1 MKKLEPFQYIREL
14 KDFEGKQAE
23 LRGWVS
29 NRRDSK
35 GLVFIILRDGTGQAQ
50 CVVNEERV
58 GSEQFEAAKRLGL
71 ESSVILTGD
80 IVKDERQVG
89 GYEMQ
94 VSRVQVIQQAADYPI
109 SKKEHGVD
117 FLIEN
122 RHLWLRSNRQWAI
135 MRVRNRVIYAIHNFF
150 QEQGFLQ
157 MDAPIFTGNA
167 VEGTTTL
174 FETDFFGD
182 PAYLSQSGQLYGE
195 ALAMAHGKI
204 YTFGPTFRAEKSKTR
219 RHLSEFWMIEPEM
232 AFYDLDMDM
241 DLIEQF
247 IKYVVADILQHCDAE
262 LKLLERD
269 TTFLQNAATLPFPR
283 VHYDDAVRIIKG
295 EQDVNGRNSIKTLE
309 DDLEQLRTARAACEQ
324 DITTREAKIAAG
336 GMKKGEVNFNQNKID
351 TLKNEIK
358 ELDEKLNNIPQ
369 WLESARNFQWGG
381 DLGGSDETVLT
392 RLFDC
397 PVMVYNWPA
406 EIKAFYMKRDPND
419 EKYVKGV
426 DVLAPEGYGEIVGGA
441 EREDNIDYLIE
452 RIKHENLPM
461 EAFQW
466 YLDLRRFGT
475 VPHAGFGLGLER
487 FVMWF
492 TGIQHIREAI
502 PFPRFYG
509 RLKP

>member
-1 MKKLEPFQYIREL
+1 MNRIEPFQYISEL
-14 KDFEGKQAE
+14 KDHAGAQVE

-35 GLVFIILRDGTGQAQ
+35 GLVFIVLRDGTGFAQ
-50 CVVNEERV
+50 CVVNEEQV
-58 GSEQFEAAKRLGL
+58 GAEQFEAAKRLGL
-71 ESSVILTGD
+71 ESSVILWGE
-80 IVKDERQVG
+80 VREDERQIG
-89 GYEMQ
+89 GYEVQ
-94 VSRVQVIQQAADYPI
+94 VSKLQVIQDAADYPI
-109 SKKEHGVD
+109 AKKEHGVD

-122 RHLWLRSNRQWAI
+122 RHLWLRSTRQWAI

-150 QEQGFLQ
+150 QANGFLQ

-174 FETDFFGD
+174 FETDFFGQ

-247 IKYVVADILQHCDAE
+247 IKAVVADILEHCKQE
-262 LKLLERD
+262 LETLGRN
-269 TTFLQNAATLPFPR
+269 TTFLENAVQLPFPR
-283 VHYDDAVRIIKG
+283 VHYDDAVRIIRG
-295 EQDVNGRNSIKTLE
+295 EQDVNGKNSIQTLE
-309 DDLEQLRTARAACEQ
+309 ADLEALRAKKAECEKE
-324 DITTREAKIAAG
+324 IAEREAKIAAG

-351 TLKNEIK
+351 TLKNEVK
-358 ELDEKLNNIPQ
+358 DLDEQLTNIPQ
-369 WLESARNFQWGG
+369 WLESARNFEWGG

-406 EIKAFYMKRDPND
+406 EVKAFYMKRDPND

-441 EREDNIDYLIE
+441 EREDNIDFL
-452 RIKHENLPM
+452 
-461 EAFQW
+461 
-466 YLDLRRFGT
+466 
-475 VPHAGFGLGLER
+475 
-487 FVMWF
+487 
-492 TGIQHIREAI
+492 
-502 PFPRFYG
+502 
-509 RLKP
+509 